1 MSGAM
6 TLWDVDPGLARR
18 EEHGLRGLERLIFV
32 ITLGYFSKAPGII
45 FFPHQKLNN
54 FQNNDQIYFRNEV
67 FPQNLFYIFLMVKSP
82 TSIT

>member
-32 ITLGYFSKAPGII
+32 ITLGYFSKAPWN
-45 FFPHQKLNN
+45 FFNHQKLND
-54 FQNNDQIYFRNEV
+54 FSKCSPNEV
-67 FPQNLFYIFLMVKSP
+67 HL
-82 TSIT
+82 

>member
-18 EEHGLRGLERLIFV
+18 EEQGLRGLDRLIFV

-45 FFPHQKLNN
+45 FFL
-54 FQNNDQIYFRNEV
+54 IRN
-67 FPQNLFYIFLMVKSP
+67 
-82 TSIT
+82 

>member
-54 FQNNDQIYFRNEV
+54 FQNDQIYFRNEV
-67 FPQNLFYIFLMVKSP
+67 FSPRICFTIFLMVKSP
-82 TSIT
+82 TSLT

>member
-45 FFPHQKLNN
+45 FFL
-54 FQNNDQIYFRNEV
+54 IRN
-67 FPQNLFYIFLMVKSP
+67 
-82 TSIT
+82 